1 MKKPLYLAT
10 ITTMILALL
19 VASVPA
25 DAVKPQRQVGEE
37 MVYVGNGYPSGF
49 HYNLH
54 FLAKRLETFTCPD
67 EAEYAF
73 ETPDK
78 NVIYVPRVQDADIGV
93 LVESGKKG
101 PKSSD
106 DPTVFEV
113 TDWCSKDFL
122 DAGEASGDDATL
134 RIPPDAIGYLVYA
147 RITGKPFFGKV
158 KDETTEVYYANLGGC
173 LNYAEDETLA
183 DNNLI
188 LLGLVTST
196 GVYVPTCDE
205 DNSPGQQILLQR
217 TGSNGKGVKKA
228 VPITPIFEWS
238 GRICNIDPLGTD
250 VFCCVDTDVPADGI
264 FEYCVSLSDLGG
276 GSCSDYTPPSEI
288 NGVTGSWTYSP
299 VTASCTIYDDPT
311 WVFNIADFVNYMWDI
326 DSNGAY
332 NIKVRFY
339 PCSQQPLGICP
350 ETGN

>member
-196 GVYVPTCDE
+196 GVYVPTCDQ
-205 DNSPGQQILLQR
+205 DNPHGEQILLQR
-217 TGSNGKGVKKA
+217 TGSNGNGVKKA

-238 GRICNIDPLGTD
+238 GTICNIDPLGTD
-250 VFCCVDTDVPADGI
+250 VFCCVDVPTADGI
-264 FEYCVSLSDLGG
+264 YEHCDSLADLQQADPLLTECPDTVDISDPDYGG
-276 GSCSDYTPPSEI
+276 LL
-288 NGVTGSWTYSP
+288 YST
-299 VTASCTIYDDPT
+299 VYASCATYTDK
-311 WVFNIADFVNYMWDI
+311 WVFNIADFVGYLWSV

-332 NIKVRFY
+332 NINVRFY
-339 PCSQQPLGICP
+339 PCSEQPPGTCG
-350 ETGN
+350 E

>member
-1 MKKPLYLAT
+1 MKKLLYLAT
-10 ITTMILALL
+10 ILTMILALAAMSL
-19 VASVPA
+19 PA
-25 DAVKPQRQVGEE
+25 EAAKPQRQVGEE
-37 MVYVGNGYPSGF
+37 MVYVGNGYPSGPHF
-49 HYNLH
+49 NLN
-54 FLAKRLETFTCPD
+54 FLAKEIDTFVCPTV
-67 EAEYAF
+67 AEYGS
-73 ETPDK
+73 ETLDK
-78 NVIYVPRVQDADIGV
+78 NVIYVPRGSEHGDIGV
-93 LVESGKKG
+93 LVESGKRG
-101 PKSSD
+101 PKNSSD
-106 DPTVFEV
+106 PQVFEV
-113 TDWCSKDFL
+113 TDWCSEDF
-122 DAGEASGDDATL
+122 DGTEATL
-134 RIPPDAIGYLVYA
+134 NLPPDPNGYMVYA
-147 RITGKPFFGKV
+147 RITGKPFDGEANGEISGEGDGF
-158 KDETTEVYYANLGGC
+158 YADLGGC
-173 LNYAEDETLA
+173 LKYVEDENLA
-183 DNNLI
+183 NNDLI
-188 LLGLVTST
+188 LLGLVSST